1 MDKQQT
7 ISLSYLV
14 RLWATGAA
22 HQQIWRA
29 SLEDVQRGERW
40 GFANLEQ
47 LFVFLMQQTEQAY
60 DAPDAQSTVYP
71 APGGLVYPFY
81 AGTSYVIMR

>member
-7 ISLSYLV
+7 TSLSYLV

-22 HQQIWRA
+22 DQQVWRA
-29 SLEDVQRGERW
+29 SLEDVRSGERR

-47 LFVFLMQQTEQAY
+47 LFVFLMEQTEQGSE
-60 DAPDAQSTVYP
+60 APNAQ
-71 APGGLVYPFY
+71 
-81 AGTSYVIMR
+81 